1 MCNAC
6 SVPGDENRR
15 WILRTYN
22 PPMDGNWLQIIAVY
36 TLPVV
41 FAITVHEAAHGWMA
55 QRLGDPT
62 AHYLGR
68 ISLNPVR
75 HIDPVGT
82 LLVPGLTLVVGGAVG
97 AFALF
102 GWAKPV
108 PVDPRYFRHPTR
120 DMAWVAAAGPGVNL
134 LMALS
139 WALLGK
145 LMLLLM
151 SSTTP
156 SPEGMLAPGSLLTPE
171 TMAQTVDPFV
181 QFIAQMAKAG
191 IVVNIALMVLN
202 LLPLPPLD
210 GSRVLSAFLPP
221 SIGWRYAQLE
231 RYGLWILLILLF
243 TGILGSV
250 VRPVT
255 AWLLQGIVKTFGLH

>member
-1 MCNAC
+1 MEA
-6 SVPGDENRR
+6 
-15 WILRTYN
+15 
-22 PPMDGNWLQIIAVY
+22 NWLQIIAVY

-41 FAITVHEAAHGWMA
+41 LAITVHEAAHGWMA

-62 AHYLGR
+62 AHYQGR

-82 LLVPGLTLVVGGAVG
+82 LLVPGLTLVLGGAMG

-134 LMALS
+134 LMALA
-139 WALLGK
+139 WALIAKLVVLSVGSGLLGAV
-145 LMLLLM
+145 
-151 SSTTP
+151 
-156 SPEGMLAPGSLLTPE
+156 PESQG
-171 TMAQTVDPFV
+171 VDPLADFV
-181 QFIAQMAKAG
+181 ARMAVAG
-191 IVVNIALMVLN
+191 VVVNIALMVLN

-210 GSRVLSAFLPP
+210 GSRVVSAFLPP
-221 SIGWRYAQLE
+221 AIGWRYAQLE
-231 RYGLWILLILLF
+231 RYGLWILLLLLF
-243 TGILGSV
+243 TGALGSV

-255 AWLLQGIVKTFGLH
+255 SWLLQAIVKVFGLQ